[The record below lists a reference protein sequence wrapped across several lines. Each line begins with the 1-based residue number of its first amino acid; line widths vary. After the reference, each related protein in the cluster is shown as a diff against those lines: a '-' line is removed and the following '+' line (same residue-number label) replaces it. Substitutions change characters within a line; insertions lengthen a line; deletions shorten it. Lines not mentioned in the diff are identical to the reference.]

1 MPTTPA
7 WAQQPAAP
15 VQGPQVP
22 SVTPTGVAPAQPQP
36 NADYYRGM
44 AEGAIATGA
53 QAAAVSATINQG
65 KPAGGATVAP
75 PEKMFDLSDERR
87 ELASYSYEL
96 SPDEARLLGLAK
108 ASGAPAPV
116 AQQQAGSS
124 SYLMNQPTPT
134 VKAAAMPEV
143 TRDEYV
149 AAPLTEEGYQ
159 ALSADQKAAVD
170 FNTLLVEARERDLGQ
185 EWNLTADERKE
196 YDTRVNDIFG
206 PQGGS
211 KTVAPSVVNLL
222 KSIDFKAVGQD
233 LDEYLS
239 LERSVTADKL
249 KDFTLGDSELKLL
262 EGNTKY
268 ADVRTPENLSAV
280 EDTAVA
286 QSKAFIEKAMQDA
299 NTVLWD
305 FESTMGNTLSW
316 MNVDTSAAPL
326 GYGQPGTRLDE
337 NSALMDEWLQGS
349 YTALASGSVT
359 LEDVFKDMEANKF
372 TDEDKQG
379 FFNYVDQRTK
389 QQAQYGAP
397 AEEGVVLGVED
408 IRKLVG
414 LK

>member
-1 MPTTPA
+1 
-7 WAQQPAAP
+7 
-15 VQGPQVP
+15 
-22 SVTPTGVAPAQPQP
+22 
-36 NADYYRGM
+36 
-44 AEGAIATGA
+44 
-53 QAAAVSATINQG
+53 
-65 KPAGGATVAP
+65 
-75 PEKMFDLSDERR
+75 
-87 ELASYSYEL
+87 
-96 SPDEARLLGLAK
+96 
-108 ASGAPAPV
+108 
-116 AQQQAGSS
+116 
-124 SYLMNQPTPT
+124 MNQPTPT

-143 TRDEYV
+143 IRDEYV

-185 EWNLTADERKE
+185 EWNLTPEERKE
-196 YDTRVNDIFG
+196 YDRRVNEIFG

-211 KTVAPSVVNLL
+211 QTVAPTVVSLL
-222 KSIDFKAVGQD
+222 NSIDFKAVGQD

-239 LERSVTADKL
+239 LERAITADKL

-262 EGNTKY
+262 EGGTKY

-316 MNVDTSAAPL
+316 MDVDTSAAPL
-326 GYGQPGTRLDE
+326 GYGLPGTRTDE
-337 NSALMDEWLQGS
+337 NSALMDQWLQGS
-349 YTALASGSVT
+349 YSALASGKAS
-359 LEDVFKDMEANKF
+359 LEDVFADMEANKF
-372 TDEDKQG
+372 TDENKQG
-379 FFNYVDQRTK
+379 FFNYVDRRTK
-389 QQAQYGAP
+389 QEAQYGAP
-397 AEEGVVLGVED
+397 AAEGVVLGVED